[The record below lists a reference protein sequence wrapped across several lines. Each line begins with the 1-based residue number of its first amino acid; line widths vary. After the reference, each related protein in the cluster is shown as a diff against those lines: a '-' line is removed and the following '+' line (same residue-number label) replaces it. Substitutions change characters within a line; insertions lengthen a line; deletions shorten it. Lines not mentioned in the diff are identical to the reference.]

1 MLYIFKRGYTS
12 VRLIYL
18 NGYDSIYKRRFRPSA
33 ILFIF
38 FLSLSYR
45 DPYYTINLFNKIT
58 IPSYT
63 FKNLV

>member
-18 NGYDSIYKRRFRPSA
+18 NGCGSIYKRRFRLFT

-38 FLSLSYR
+38 FLSLSCR
-45 DPYYTINLFNKIT
+45 DPYYTINLFNKMT

>member
-18 NGYDSIYKRRFRPSA
+18 NGCDSIYKRRFRPSA

-38 FLSLSYR
+38 LLSLSYR
-45 DPYYTINLFNKIT
+45 EPYYTINLFDKIT

>member
-1 MLYIFKRGYTS
+1 MLYIFKRGYIS

-18 NGYDSIYKRRFRPSA
+18 NGYSSIYKRRFRPST

-38 FLSLSYR
+38 FLSFSYR
-45 DPYYTINLFNKIT
+45 DPYYTINLFDKMT
-58 IPSYT
+58 ILSYT